1 MKYDLPVH
9 NAMGTEDV
17 SYAYAGR
24 KCKQHRDPMKVFPR
38 FQTRNERCYV
48 KTKPRRINQIR
59 LLFTSFETTV
69 FWVFFYINR

>member
-9 NAMGTEDV
+9 IAMGTEDV

-24 KCKQHRDPMKVFPR
+24 KCKQHKVFPR

-59 LLFTSFETTV
+59 LLFTSFEITV
-69 FWVFFYINR
+69 FWGLFYINR